1 MPQAPSV
8 FEDLGFP
15 SWEAKRLEK
24 RTELFYYV
32 RTEIKRLGWT
42 QKQAAARLGVS
53 QPRVSDLMRGRLH
66 LFSID
71 MLMGLMDR
79 LEYNV
84 EFDVSRRSA
93 TEDAWADAP
102 IEVLPLCMVAWAAN
116 LHNEQHGHR
125 EDSAA

>member
-1 MPQAPSV
+1 MSQAPSV
-8 FEDLGFP
+8 FEDLGFS

-24 RTELFYYV
+24 RSELFYYV

-42 QKQAAARLGVS
+42 QKQAAARLGVT

-71 MLMGLMDR
+71 MLMEMMDR
-79 LEYNV
+79 LDYDV
-84 EFDVSRRSA
+84 AFDVSRRAVS
-93 TEDAWADAP
+93 EDAWADAP
-102 IEVLPLCMVAWAAN
+102 IGIVPLCVVAWGAN
-116 LHNEQHGHR
+116 FHQEPHGDR